1 MEYLITIKKPYVDYI
16 LVHRKIFEVR
26 KVVPKKL
33 RCGDII
39 YFCVKGNGNMVVGR
53 FDVAGV
59 ISTSTRA
66 VRYGYLPNTMV
77 KADDLTRYMGNP
89 DLEDVETILNRK
101 VYLIVISCVR
111 SVKPFHVSLLGLK
124 SAPQGFVKIDSS
136 KIIRK

>member
-1 MEYLITIKKPYVDYI
+1 MEYLITIKQPYVDYI
-16 LVHRKIFEVR
+16 FLHKKIYEVR

-33 RCGDII
+33 CCGDVI

-53 FDVAGV
+53 FDVGGI
-59 ISTSTRA
+59 ISTTTRG
-66 VRYGYLPNTMV
+66 VRYGYLHDTMV
-77 KADDLTRYMGNP
+77 KADDLMRYMGNP

-101 VYLIVISCVR
+101 LYLIIINYVR
-111 SVKPFHVSLLGLK
+111 NVRPFHVSLLGLK